1 MMVMSLNRFTG
12 NARKNIPVITG
23 SVVGNLVLHDAVTGR
38 NFMMNRR
45 SGRVVL
51 RLGGSTCEG
60 HRQHRI
66 ARQKH
71 PRLKSFEFKTV
82 FLFVRR
88 VQNQLNGGRMRCY
101 LKDDGS
107 LSTNLS
113 INFIHRQLS

>member
-1 MMVMSLNRFTG
+1 MVMSLNRFTG
-12 NARKNIPVITG
+12 NARKNISGINGTMI
-23 SVVGNLVLHDAVTGR
+23 GNLVLHDAVIGR

-45 SGRVVL
+45 PGRVVL
-51 RLGGSTCEG
+51 RLGGSTREG

-82 FLFVRR
+82 FLFVGR

-101 LKDDGS
+101 LKDDGN

-113 INFIHRQLS
+113 INFIHKQLS